1 MRNFLRT
8 NFIKTVNGEKDF
20 LLSTFQY
27 YKFKRPFKPYR
38 LQYEDYIR
46 PDLISTK
53 VYGKDEYWWIILK
66 VNPEYQDIWNDY
78 VVNDEDELKFPDA
91 YRVSMI
97 INIPDILDIQEF
109 ITFSKTQIEK
119 L

>member
-1 MRNFLRT
+1 MRNFLRS
-8 NFIKTVNGEKDF
+8 NFIKTVDGEKDF
-20 LLSTFQY
+20 LLNSFQY
-27 YKFKRPFKPYR
+27 YKFKRPVKSYR
-38 LQYEDYIR
+38 LQYEDYMR
-46 PDLISTK
+46 PDLLSRK
-53 VYGKDEYWWIILK
+53 VYGKDDYWWIIWK

-78 VVNDEDELKFPDA
+78 VISDYDELKFPDA

-109 ITFSKTQIEK
+109 NTFNKTQLEK